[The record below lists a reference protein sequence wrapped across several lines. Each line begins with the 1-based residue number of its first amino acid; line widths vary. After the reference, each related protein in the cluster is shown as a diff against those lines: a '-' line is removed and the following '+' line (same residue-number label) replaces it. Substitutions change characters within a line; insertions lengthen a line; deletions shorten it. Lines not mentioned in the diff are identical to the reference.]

1 MRAEGEKKQPIDQGL
16 VRQYLIATH
25 GNFEEVQK
33 LIEKEP
39 DLVHAVMNWGGD
51 DWESGLG
58 AAAHTGNRDIAEYLV
73 AKGARMDIFAA
84 AMLGELEIV
93 QSMLKWYPDWRELKG
108 PHGIPLLRH
117 AVVGGDQAQHV
128 VDYLQTMKEEAVQC
142 K

>member
-25 GNFEEVQK
+25 GNFEKVQK

-58 AAAHTGNRDIAEYLV
+58 AVAHTGNRDIAEYLV

>member
-25 GNFEEVQK
+25 GNFEKVQK

-117 AVVGGDQAQHV
+117 AVAGGDQAQNV